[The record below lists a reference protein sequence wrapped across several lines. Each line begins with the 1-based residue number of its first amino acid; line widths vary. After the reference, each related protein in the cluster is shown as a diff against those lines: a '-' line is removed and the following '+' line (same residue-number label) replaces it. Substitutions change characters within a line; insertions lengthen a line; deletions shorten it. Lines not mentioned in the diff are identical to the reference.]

1 MTSRGVYVVVI
12 IAKEIERG
20 LPEDLLKFIRAAG
33 ELAAARG
40 QSVYLVGGAVR
51 DLFLGRSNLDLD
63 LVFEGDAPSLARQ
76 IARQGNMKVVTHP
89 HFGTATISQGN
100 ASFDMVTARSESYVR
115 PGALPAV
122 KPGTIRD
129 DLYRRDFTINAMAA
143 HLHPDR
149 FGELVD
155 PYGGKGDL
163 DRGLIKVLHGDSF
176 KDDPTR
182 IWRAIR
188 YEQRLG
194 FRLEPETESLLRRDL
209 ALMDAVS
216 GDRLRHELERILK
229 EDEPEKAIVRA
240 YELGILQQLTPSLQG
255 DGWISQCF
263 QRARQASPDLQ
274 AETAVYLALLVWR
287 LDKGQIEAFI
297 ERLKFNRITTR
308 ILRQIPPLKELLPS
322 FEAQDLRPSGIY
334 HRLERYRPHAVMSA
348 ALATDSEAVHRK
360 LALYLSSLGHTAP
373 SLNGDELKRLGVPPG
388 RKLGGTLRALKDARL
403 DGVVTSREEEETLVR
418 RWLSGSKH

>member
-1 MTSRGVYVVVI
+1 MTTRGVYAVVS
-12 IAKEIERG
+12 IAREIEKG
-20 LPEDLLKFIRAAG
+20 LPEDLFKFARMAG
-33 ELAAARG
+33 KLSADKG
-40 QSVYLVGGAVR
+40 QHLYLVGGAVR
-51 DLFLGRSNLDLD
+51 DLFLGRPNLDLD
-63 LVFEGDAPSLARQ
+63 MVVEGDAPSLARQ
-76 IARQGNMKVVTHP
+76 IARQCNMKVVTHP
-89 HFGTATISQGN
+89 HFGTATISHGN
-100 ASFDMVTARSESYVR
+100 ISFDMVTARSESYAR

-129 DLYRRDFTINAMAA
+129 DVYRRDFTINSMAA
-143 HLHPDR
+143 HLHPGR

-155 PYGGKGDL
+155 PYGGKNDL
-163 DRGLIKVLHGDSF
+163 DSGLIKVLHGDSF

-194 FRLEPETESLLRRDL
+194 FRLEAETENLLRLDL

-229 EDEPEKAIVRA
+229 EDEPEKALNRA
-240 YELGILQQLTPSLQG
+240 YELGVLQQLTPSLQG
-255 DGWISQCF
+255 DVWISQRF
-263 QRARQASPDLQ
+263 HRARQASPDLR
-274 AETAVYLALLVWR
+274 AEPVVYLALLIWR

-297 ERLKFNRITTR
+297 ERLKFNRGTTL

-322 FEAQDLRPSGIY
+322 LEAQGLRPSGIY
-334 HRLERYRPHAVMSA
+334 HRLERYRPQAVMSA

-360 LALYLSSLGHTAP
+360 LALYLSSLRHVTP
-373 SLNGDELKRLGVPPG
+373 SLSGDNLKYLGVPSG

-403 DGVVTSREEEETLVR
+403 DGVVTSSEEEEALVR
-418 RWLSGSKH
+418 RWLSGSKR